1 MKTTMMMNTLVS
13 RMLASGVLAAAAAA
27 IAMPAAAD
35 GIHVEI
41 TGSVDYNVIHG
52 DLTGIP
58 SGAPVVMSF
67 NLDSNN
73 YLNSSTFPTRA
84 YAIDIASF
92 DLNFGGVHITM
103 DNPQPG
109 GDPAYFV
116 LRNNDP
122 AVDGFF
128 FSHGP
133 DYDTGLTV
141 HIPGVATAHEVE
153 FKRTF
158 DTDTTLHSLNIL
170 DAVGHYGFENMS
182 SYLWTLGV
190 GAPGAE
196 VVYESITIS
205 AISAVPEPATLSL
218 FGAGALLLAGRAR
231 KKAKA

>member
-1 MKTTMMMNTLVS
+1 MNMLSRTLV
-13 RMLASGVLAAAAAA
+13 GGA
-27 IAMPAAAD
+27 IAIAIAAPAAAD
-35 GIHVEI
+35 GVHVEI

-52 DLTGIP
+52 NLTGIP

-73 YLNSSTFPTRA
+73 YLNSSTYPTRA
-84 YAIDIASF
+84 YAIDIGSF

-103 DNPQPG
+103 DNPQPDG
-109 GDPAYFV
+109 SPAYFV
-116 LRNNDP
+116 LRDNDP

-141 HIPGVATAHEVE
+141 HIPGIDTAHELE

-158 DTDTTLHSLNIL
+158 DTDTTLHSLSIL

-205 AISAVPEPATLSL
+205 MISAVPEPSTWAL
-218 FGAGALLLAGRAR
+218 FGLGALLLAGRAR
-231 KKAKA
+231 RSSSKG

>member
-1 MKTTMMMNTLVS
+1 MMNMHIS
-13 RMLASGVLAAAAAA
+13 RTRVGGAIAIAIAAA
-27 IAMPAAAD
+27 IAAPAAAD

-41 TGSVDYNVIHG
+41 TGSVDYNVVQG
-52 DLTGIP
+52 SLAGIP

-73 YLNSSTFPTRA
+73 FLNSSTYPTRA
-84 YAIDIASF
+84 YAMDIGSF

-103 DNPQPG
+103 DNPQPEKA
-109 GDPAYFV
+109 PAYFV

-141 HIPGVATAHEVE
+141 HIPGVATAHELE

-196 VVYESITIS
+196 VMYESITIS
-205 AISAVPEPATLSL
+205 LISAVPEPATWAL
-218 FGAGALLLAGRAR
+218 FGVGALLLAGRAR
-231 KKAKA
+231 RSSKG